1 MRANFKDRIV
11 VNRYAEAFLSFAKD
25 GALRSQAIDDLKNLK
40 ALTNNNPD
48 FLEFLRSLEITL
60 SEKYSFIEAILGD
73 EFLLE
78 TRQFLKLLLE
88 KGRIDKIT
96 DIIEYVRVKYS
107 RGGEVEAL
115 LRTSYLLDL
124 DLIRSIE
131 KKLEEKYSQKFKFYI
146 DLDSSLLGG
155 VQIII
160 GNTVIDG
167 SVRRRLD
174 ELREKLMAVKV

>member
-1 MRANFKDRIV
+1 MKPNFKDRIV
-11 VNRYAEAFLSFAKD
+11 VNRYAEAFLGFARD
-25 GALRSQAIDDLKNLK
+25 GAHRPQAIEDLKSLK
-40 ALTNNNPD
+40 ALMNDNPD
-48 FLEFLRSLEITL
+48 FLGFLHSLEITL
-60 SEKYSFIEAILGD
+60 SEKYGFIDAVLGD
-73 EFLLE
+73 AFLPE
-78 TRQFLKLLLE
+78 TKQFLKLLLE

-107 RGGEVEAL
+107 HYGGSEVL

-124 DLIRSIE
+124 DLIKSIE
-131 KKLEEKYSQKFKFYI
+131 KKLEMKYSQKFKFYI

>member
-1 MRANFKDRIV
+1 MKANFKDRIV
-11 VNRYAEAFLSFAKD
+11 VNRYAEAFLGYAKE
-25 GALRSQAIDDLKNLK
+25 GAHRLQAVDDLKGLK
-40 ALTNNNPD
+40 ALMNNNPD
-48 FLEFLRSLEITL
+48 FFEFLCSLEITL
-60 SEKYSFIEAILGD
+60 SEKYGFIDAVLGD
-73 EFLLE
+73 AFLPE
-78 TRQFLKLLLE
+78 TKQFLKLLLE
-88 KGRIDKIT
+88 KGRIDKIA

-107 RGGEVEAL
+107 HYGESEVL

-124 DLIRSIE
+124 DLIKSIE
-131 KKLEEKYSQKFKFYI
+131 KKLEEKYARRFKFYI
-146 DLDSSLLGG
+146 DLDSTLLGG